1 MVPYNRAS
9 KIEIDL
15 DGGHFTVRESLFL
28 RDGTGKIE
36 RQEPMIGNSFV
47 GFGSRR
53 TRRKRIAR
61 MKNYRGVTFAAAVDR
76 IKKKFPLLS
85 QVSWCLAAD
94 HPALHR
100 QDREGKSSP
109 KPGFDNQHFCSR
121 NKGRERGKFSFSQSN
136 VGRSPNPL
144 GAIIPPGDHR
154 VISALVSVFS
164 NATLALPPFSLS
176 SRARENCFLGKG
188 GSSSFILFLAALTPL
203 LSPPPW
209 GAIHLSAGDI

>member
-1 MVPYNRAS
+1 MPKVTSLMVPYNRAS

-85 QVSWCLAAD
+85 QVSRCLLTI
-94 HPALHR
+94 PPYT
-100 QDREGKSSP
+100 DREREEKFT
-109 KPGFDNQHFCSR
+109 KAGF
-121 NKGRERGKFSFSQSN
+121 
-136 VGRSPNPL
+136 
-144 GAIIPPGDHR
+144 
-154 VISALVSVFS
+154 
-164 NATLALPPFSLS
+164 
-176 SRARENCFLGKG
+176 
-188 GSSSFILFLAALTPL
+188 
-203 LSPPPW
+203 
-209 GAIHLSAGDI
+209 

>member
-15 DGGHFTVRESLFL
+15 DGGHFTVVIVFFAGR
-28 RDGTGKIE
+28 E
-36 RQEPMIGNSFV
+36 RQDRETGADDWKLL
-47 GFGSRR
+47 RR
-53 TRRKRIAR
+53 LRMRRRRKRIAR

-100 QDREGKSSP
+100 QDRERKSSP
-109 KPGFDNQHFCSR
+109 KPGLTISTSAPGT
-121 NKGRERGKFSFSQSN
+121 KEGKREKFSFSQSN

-164 NATLALPPFSLS
+164 NATLELPPFSPP

-188 GSSSFILFLAALTPL
+188 GKLLYNPFPCCTHSASF
-203 LSPPPW
+203 PPPW